1 VAPLSA
7 AIQVWTG
14 EATPPEGGAFPG
26 YSDYARD
33 HRQKRR
39 HHNAAPERISGDQA
53 DREQVIRIRLFLA
66 WFAFCSTAQ
75 ASSSYRVGNE
85 LLTAGDSAVRVIEL
99 LGKPSY
105 KSHHSGS
112 RSSHRN
118 GSQSGAHR
126 SSSRSSGRGH
136 GADVV
141 TKDAPGEQWQ
151 YRRDDRV
158 ITVTIVDGKVSDID
172 DRRR

>member
-1 VAPLSA
+1 MGRCA
-7 AIQVWTG
+7 G
-14 EATPPEGGAFPG
+14 F
-26 YSDYARD
+26 SDYARR

-39 HHNAAPERISGDQA
+39 HFNAAAERISGAQA

-66 WFAFCSTAQ
+66 LFAFSATAQ

-85 LLTAGDSAVRVIEL
+85 LLTAGDSAVRVTEL

-105 KSHHSGS
+105 KSHRGGS
-112 RSSHRN
+112 RSNSHRD
-118 GSQSGAHR
+118 GSHSSAHR
-126 SSSRSSGRGH
+126 SSSHSSGRGR
-136 GADVV
+136 GTRVV
-141 TKDAPGEQWQ
+141 TDDAPGEQWQ